1 MSAAQVLTAGQS
13 TALTCSVSQPVGLAS
28 SAVIS
33 WTKDGVVQS
42 GECLKLIQGFVPDSA
57 DYSVSGSYPTQL
69 TLDY

>member
-13 TALTCSVSQPVGLAS
+13 TALTCSVSQPAGLAS

-42 GECLKLIQGFVPDSA
+42 GEFLDTGFFPG
-57 DYSVSGSYPTQL
+57 SVDFRVTQL
-69 TLDY
+69 TLNY